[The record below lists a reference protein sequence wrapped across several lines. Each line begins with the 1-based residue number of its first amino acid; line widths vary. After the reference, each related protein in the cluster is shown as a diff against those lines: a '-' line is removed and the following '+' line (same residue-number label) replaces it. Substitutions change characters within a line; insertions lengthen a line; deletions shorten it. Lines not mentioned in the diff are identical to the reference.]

1 MAMLFKLAWYT
12 CYFAKRKYSL
22 FSLQELWRTL
32 AEISTLSDVLSNRL
46 SILDFLSISFFVKI
60 QGMSALLSGDDC
72 GDQVQA
78 WIFFGLFEGIWKE
91 FGF

>member
-1 MAMLFKLAWYT
+1 M
-12 CYFAKRKYSL
+12 
-22 FSLQELWRTL
+22 
-32 AEISTLSDVLSNRL
+32 LSNRL

-78 WIFFGLFEGIWKE
+78 WIFFGLFEGI
-91 FGF
+91 